1 MRLCFLGDV
10 RSVHVQKFVKYFSE
24 KHETHLISFDYVDD
38 SRVKPGLEF
47 FADINTHV
55 YLLKK
60 SQLPLTP
67 FIAKYLVNTIKPD
80 LVQSHFVLNYGFL
93 GAFSGAHPLV
103 VSAMGDDVLIH
114 PFQNK
119 VYRNLV
125 MYALKSADFITCDGV
140 NSTLQIRD
148 FGIPK
153 EKIALIYPGIDMT
166 LFNPSKRVL
175 TNEQVVFYPRGFDK
189 IYDTDTLFE
198 AMRIIHEKRP
208 DVKFM
213 LLGIG
218 TEFER
223 FRNDVLKTDL
233 WKSVH
238 YLGHIPNYELPEYLA
253 SADVS
258 VTTALSDGGIPVST
272 IEALACGVPV
282 VSTDAGDA
290 KFWVR
295 DGESG
300 YVVDK
305 KNPEMIADRVLTI
318 LSDSEMRM
326 KFGKRA
332 RQIVEKSQDYT
343 LEMKRIEDLYLKL
356 INNHIS

>member
-1 MRLCFLGDV
+1 MKLCFLGDV
-10 RSVHVQKFVKYFSE
+10 RSIHVQKFIKYFSE
-24 KHETHLISFDYVDD
+24 KHETHLISFDYIGDT
-38 SRVKPGLEF
+38 RVEPGLNF

-67 FIAKYLVNTIKPD
+67 FIAKYLINTIKPD
-80 LVQSHFVLNYGFL
+80 LVQAHFITNYGFL
-93 GAFSGAHPLV
+93 GAFSGVHPLV

-119 VYRNLV
+119 IYRNLV
-125 MYALKSADFITCDGV
+125 TYALKSADFITCDGV

-153 EKIALIYPGIDMT
+153 EKIALIYPGIDMS
-166 LFNPSKRVL
+166 LFHPSKRVESD
-175 TNEQVVFYPRGFDK
+175 EQVVFYPRGFDS
-189 IYDTDTLFE
+189 IYDTDTLFS
-198 AMRIIHEKRP
+198 AMKLIHEKRP

-218 TEFER
+218 TEFDR
-223 FRNDVLKTDL
+223 FRGNVLKFDL
-233 WKSVH
+233 WKSVT
-238 YLGHIPNYELPEYLA
+238 YLGHIPNNELPEYLA

-258 VTTALSDGGIPVST
+258 ITTALSDGGIPVST

-300 YVVDK
+300 YVVEK
-305 KNPEMIADRVLTI
+305 KNSEMIAVRVLDI
-318 LSDSEMRM
+318 LSDKEKRIQ
-326 KFGKRA
+326 FGLRA

-343 LEMKRIEDLYLKL
+343 LEMKRIENLYLKL
-356 INNHIS
+356 INNRIS

>member
-1 MRLCFLGDV
+1 MKICFLGDV
-10 RSVHVQKFVKYFSE
+10 RSIHVQKFIKYFSE
-24 KHETHLISFDYVDD
+24 KHETHLISFDYIGD
-38 SRVKPGLEF
+38 SRVKPGLDF
-47 FADINTHV
+47 FENTNTHV

-80 LVQSHFVLNYGFL
+80 LVQAHFITNYGFL
-93 GAFSGAHPLV
+93 GAFAGVHPLV

-119 VYRNLV
+119 VYHNLV
-125 MYALKSADFITCDGV
+125 IYALKSADFITCDGI
-140 NSTLQIRD
+140 NSTFQMRD

-153 EKIALIYPGIDMT
+153 DKIALIYPGIDMK
-166 LFNPSKRVL
+166 LFHPSKRV
-175 TNEQVVFYPRGFDK
+175 ESDDQIVFYPRGFDK
-189 IYDTDTLFE
+189 IYDTDTLLS

-208 DVKFM
+208 DIKFV

-218 TEFER
+218 TEFNN
-223 FRNDVLKTDL
+223 FRDGVLQTDL
-233 WKSVH
+233 WKSVT
-238 YLGHIPNYELPEYLA
+238 YLGHIPNNELPEYLA

-258 VTTALSDGGIPVST
+258 ITTALSDGGIPVST

-300 YVVDK
+300 YVVEK
-305 KNPEMIADRVLTI
+305 KNPEMIADRVLDI
-318 LSDSEMRM
+318 LSDKEKRIR
-326 KFGKRA
+326 FGKRA
-332 RQIVEKSQDYT
+332 RIIVEKSQDYT
-343 LEMKRIEDLYLKL
+343 LEMKRVEELYYKL
-356 INNHIS
+356 INRSL

>member
-10 RSVHVQKFVKYFSE
+10 RSIHVQKFIKYFSE
-24 KHETHLISFDYVDD
+24 KHETHLISFDYIGD

-47 FADINTHV
+47 FANINTHV

-60 SQLPLTP
+60 SRLLLTP
-67 FIAKYLVNTIKPD
+67 LIAQYLVNTIKPD
-80 LVQSHFVLNYGFL
+80 LVQAHFITNYGFL
-93 GAFSGAHPLV
+93 GAFSGVHPLV

-119 VYRNLV
+119 LYKNLV
-125 MYALKSADFITCDGV
+125 IYALKNADFITCDGV
-140 NSTLQIRD
+140 NSTMQIREL
-148 FGIPK
+148 GIPR
-153 EKIALIYPGIDMT
+153 EKIELVYPGIDMT
-166 LFNPSKRVL
+166 LFHPSKRVL
-175 TNEQVVFYPRGFDK
+175 SDEQIVFYPRGFDK
-189 IYDTDTLFE
+189 IYDTDTLLA

-218 TEFER
+218 TEFDK

-233 WKSVH
+233 WKSVQ
-238 YLGHIPNYELPEYLA
+238 YLGHIPNHELPEYLA

-258 VTTALSDGGIPVST
+258 ITTALSDGGVPVST

-295 DGESG
+295 NNESG

-305 KNPEMIADRVLTI
+305 QNPEMVADRVLTI
-318 LSDSEMRM
+318 LSDDEKRIQ
-326 KFGKRA
+326 FGKRA

-343 LEMKRIEDLYLKL
+343 LEMKKIEELYNKL
-356 INNHIS
+356 INSSL

>member
-10 RSVHVQKFVKYFSE
+10 RSIHVQKFIKYFSE
-24 KHETHLISFDYVDD
+24 KHETHLISFDYVGD

-67 FIAKYLVNTIKPD
+67 FIAKYLVNSIKPD
-80 LVQSHFVLNYGFL
+80 LVQAHFITNYGFL
-93 GAFSGAHPLV
+93 GAFSGVHPLV

-125 MYALKSADFITCDGV
+125 IYALKSADFITCDGV
-140 NSTLQIRD
+140 NSTMQIRE
-148 FGIPK
+148 FGIPR
-153 EKIALIYPGIDMT
+153 EKIALIYPGIDMK
-166 LFNPSKRVL
+166 LFNPSKRIESK
-175 TNEQVVFYPRGFDK
+175 EQIVFYPRGFDK

-198 AMRIIHEKRP
+198 AMKIIHENRP

-218 TEFER
+218 TEFDR

-233 WKSVH
+233 WKSVQ
-238 YLGHIPNYELPEYLA
+238 YLGHIPNHELPEYLA

-258 VTTALSDGGIPVST
+258 ITTALSDGGIPVST

-295 DGESG
+295 NNESG

-305 KNPEMIADRVLTI
+305 KNSEMVAHCVLSI
-318 LSDSEMRM
+318 LSDSERRL
-326 KFGKRA
+326 KFSKRA
-332 RQIVEKSQDYT
+332 RQIVEKDQDYT
-343 LEMKRIEDLYLKL
+343 LEMKKVEDLYTKL
-356 INNHIS
+356 INHSL